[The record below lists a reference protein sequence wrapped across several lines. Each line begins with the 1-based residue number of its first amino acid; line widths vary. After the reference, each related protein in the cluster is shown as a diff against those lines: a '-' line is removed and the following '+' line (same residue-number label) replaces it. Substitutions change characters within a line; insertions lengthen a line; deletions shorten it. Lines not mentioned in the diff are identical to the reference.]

1 MAQVDYDFEKI
12 CRSCLSESNELKS
25 LLSANELLTK
35 WKSGVRTRH
44 SLGIN
49 KHENITINE
58 LVMACTQVKVRF
70 LRRRDKQYL

>member
-1 MAQVDYDFEKI
+1 MAQVEYNFAKI

-25 LLSANELLTK
+25 LLAANEFVTK
-35 WKSGVRTRH
+35 WKSDERTRH

-58 LVMACTQVKVRF
+58 LVMACTQVKV
-70 LRRRDKQYL
+70 